1 MRSATR
7 VVASVFGIYAGL
19 LGATHGVMEMRQGNV
34 TSDGILIQ
42 AMGPP
47 CQMSEVWHGCWPA
60 VTLVPS
66 YLVTGV
72 LAVLVSVA
80 VIVWAMFFV
89 QRKHGGLILILLAIM
104 ILPVGGGIIPAWIG
118 IIAGAV
124 ATRIS
129 APLTWWRERLSGR
142 SLRFLAGWW
151 PWSLIAYFIW
161 VPAQWVLGH
170 FFNEFMLAR
179 GSLLMLFEFG
189 LLLLVVVTGFASDIR
204 KTTSP
209 LT

>member
-1 MRSATR
+1 MRKATR
-7 VVASVFGIYAGL
+7 VVASVFGAYAGL
-19 LGATHGVMEMRQGNV
+19 LGVTHGVLEIRQGNV
-34 TSDGILIQ
+34 APDGILIQ
-42 AMGPP
+42 AVGPP

-72 LAVLVSVA
+72 LAVLVSLA

-124 ATRIS
+124 GTRIR
-129 APLTWWRERLSGR
+129 APLTWWRERLSGN
-142 SLRFLAGWW
+142 SLRFLAKLW
-151 PWSLIAYFIW
+151 PWPLIAYFVW
-161 VPAQWVLGH
+161 VSAQWILGH
-170 FFNEFMLAR
+170 FFNEFMLER
-179 GSLLMLFEFG
+179 GFLFMLFEFG
-189 LLLLVVVTGFASDIR
+189 LLLLTVITGLASDAR

-209 LT
+209 LR